1 VRTSCAVE
9 VRDFI
14 NKFRR
19 LVRLQIWAQKARKR
33 DKKEVFKRKNFETTK
48 SAESVPVR
56 HTYPS
61 RVLSNHDDVFVHN
74 PFRNFVSGNLQI

>member
-1 VRTSCAVE
+1 MTTSCAVE
-9 VRDFI
+9 VRDFVNSI
-14 NKFRR
+14 SPP
-19 LVRLQIWAQKARKR
+19 QKAADLGAKSKET

-48 SAESVPVR
+48 SAESVPVL